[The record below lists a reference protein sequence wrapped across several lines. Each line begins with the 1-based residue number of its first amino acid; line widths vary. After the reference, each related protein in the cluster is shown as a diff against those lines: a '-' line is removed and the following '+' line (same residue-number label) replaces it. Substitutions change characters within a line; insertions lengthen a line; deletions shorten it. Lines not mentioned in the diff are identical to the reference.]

1 MSLGSFG
8 EYLDYDAVG
17 LSELITAGEVTPS
30 DLVEA
35 AIARAEKVNPSLNA
49 IILEQYGRAR
59 RTATAGDLGEPF
71 RGVPSLTKDLAIVEG
86 DVASFGSVFFR
97 DFVGPATDEYQRR
110 FTAAGLIPIGRT
122 NSPEFGLLPTTEPVL
137 HGPTRNPWNL
147 DHSSGGSSG
156 GAAAATAAGIV
167 PLAHASDGG
176 GSIRLPASACGVF
189 GLKPSRGRMPRF
201 PASAA
206 DYLSLDLCVSRSVRD
221 TATLLDAVH
230 GGLPGAAYYLS
241 PPQGSYRDAADAD
254 PGPLRIAFTT
264 VDFRGNRVDPDCTVA
279 VTAAAELLEQAGHEV
294 VEAIPDVDGDSLAE
308 AFLAV
313 WESLAESIF
322 TLILEE
328 VGKRRSGALLRRTI
342 GDWRTM
348 KLLALMDK
356 RKSGRDAFEPF
367 TWHLAERSR
376 RRTPAQLEAA
386 RTELQ
391 NISYRMGSFFEQYD
405 VLLSPVLGSPPVAL
419 GEIDQDAPWDD
430 LIEQL
435 FAYVAFTPVANF
447 SGLPAMSVPT
457 HWSDAGLPVG
467 THYMG
472 RLGDEHTLLALA
484 GQLERA
490 VPWFDR
496 RPPIR

>member
-1 MSLGSFG
+1 MFT
-8 EYLDYDAVG
+8 EYGNYDAVG
-17 LSELITAGEVTPS
+17 LSELIAAGEVTPR
-30 DLVEA
+30 DLIEA
-35 AIARAEKVNPSLNA
+35 AIDRAEEVNPALNA
-49 IILEQYGRAR
+49 IILKQYGRAR
-59 RTATAGDLGEPF
+59 KTADRQDLGGPF
-71 RGVPSLTKDLAIVEG
+71 LGVPSLTKDLAVIEG

-97 DFVGPATDEYQRR
+97 DYVGEATDVYQKR
-110 FTAAGLIPIGRT
+110 FAAAGLIPIGRT

-137 HGPTRNPWNL
+137 HGPTRNPWDL
-147 DHSSGGSSG
+147 ERSSAGSSG
-156 GAAAATAAGIV
+156 GAAAATAAGVV

-201 PASAA
+201 PASPA
-206 DYLSLDLCVSRSVRD
+206 DYLSMDLCVSRSVRD
-221 TATLLDAVH
+221 TAALLDAVH
-230 GGLPGAAYYLS
+230 GGLPGAAYHL
-241 PPQGSYRDAADAD
+241 PPPEGSYRAAVDTD
-254 PGPLRIAFTT
+254 PGRLRIAYTT
-264 VDFRGNRVDPDCTVA
+264 TDFRGNPVDPECADA

-294 VEAIPDVDGDSLAE
+294 MEAMPDVDGDSLAE
-308 AFLAV
+308 SFLAI
-313 WESLAESIF
+313 WESLAESVF
-322 TLILEE
+322 ALILEE
-328 VGKRRSGALLRRTI
+328 VGKRRSGTVLRRTL
-342 GDWRTM
+342 GDWRTL
-348 KLLALMDK
+348 KVLARLDK
-356 RKSGRDAFEPF
+356 RKSGKDAFEPF
-367 TWHLAERSR
+367 TWHLAELSR

-391 NISYRMGSFFEQYD
+391 RISYTLGAFLEQYD

-419 GEIDQDAPWDD
+419 GEIDQNAPWDQ

-457 HWSDAGLPVG
+457 HWSESGLPIG

-472 RLGDEHTLLALA
+472 RLGDEHSLLALA

>member
-1 MSLGSFG
+1 MFKQYSN
-8 EYLDYDAVG
+8 YDAVG
-17 LSELITAGEVTPS
+17 LSELLGAGEVSPS
-30 DLVEA
+30 ELVEA
-35 AIARAEKVNPSLNA
+35 AIARAEEFNPALNA
-49 IILEQYGRAR
+49 IIVKSYERAR
-59 RTATAGDLGEPF
+59 RRAASSDIGGPF
-71 RGVPSLTKDLAIVEG
+71 HGVPSLTKDLALVDG

-97 DFVGPATDEYQRR
+97 DFVASATDEYQRR
-110 FTAAGLIPIGRT
+110 FDAAGLISIGRT
-122 NSPEFGLLPTTEPVL
+122 NSPEFGLLPTTEPTL

-147 DHSSGGSSG
+147 IYSSAGSSG

-189 GLKPSRGRMPRF
+189 GFKPSRGRMPRF
-201 PASAA
+201 PASPA

-221 TATLLDAVH
+221 TAVLLDAVQ
-230 GGLPGAAYYLS
+230 GGLPGAAYHVE
-241 PPQGSYRDAADAD
+241 PPVAPFRDAVSAD
-254 PGPLRIAFTT
+254 PGPLRIAYTT
-264 VDFRGNRVDPDCTVA
+264 TDFRGNRVDPECAAA
-279 VTAAAELLEQAGHEV
+279 VVAAAELLEEAGHRV
-294 VEAIPDVDGDSLAE
+294 VEATPDVDGDALAE

-348 KLLALMDK
+348 KLVAAMDK

-367 TWHLAERSR
+367 TWRLADLSR

-391 NISYRMGSFFEQYD
+391 NVSYTIGAFLDQHD

-419 GEIDQDAPWDD
+419 GEIDQDMPWDD
-430 LIEQL
+430 LIEKL
-435 FAYVAFTPVANF
+435 FAYVAFTPIANF

-457 HWSDAGLPVG
+457 HWSESGLPVG

-490 VPWFDR
+490 QPWFDR